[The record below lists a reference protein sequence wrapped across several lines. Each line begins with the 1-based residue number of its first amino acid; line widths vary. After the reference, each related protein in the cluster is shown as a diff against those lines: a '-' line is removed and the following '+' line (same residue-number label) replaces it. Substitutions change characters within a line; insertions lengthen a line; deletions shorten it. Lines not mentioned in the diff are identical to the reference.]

1 MNNGELQT
9 KTQNDAAELNAARP
23 WVKYLVTAGAAM
35 AAVLLVLLS
44 KGGFA
49 SDLTGMDR
57 LMAWCDALFIV
68 GMLLVCFGGLIFVSR
83 EGAFDGISY
92 AVRSLTWLFTLKKNK
107 KESFA
112 DFKARRR
119 EKKRSFL
126 YLVAVGG
133 VLLAAAGILNYIFM
147 SRIG

>member
-9 KTQNDAAELNAARP
+9 KTQNDAVELNAARP

-92 AVRSLTWLFTLKKNK
+92 AVRSLTWRALPTL
-107 KESFA
+107 
-112 DFKARRR
+112 RRAGA
-119 EKKRSFL
+119 KRS
-126 YLVAVGG
+126 
-133 VLLAAAGILNYIFM
+133 AAFCTWWPWAAYCWLPRGSSTTF
-147 SRIG
+147 SCPK